1 MDWWLRWLHDLARVA
16 SGAAARHFS
25 RAEGQLEALAG
36 RASLRAWLALERR
49 ARARAEWVRHP
60 LNLRLFLEDVL
71 SDYVDT
77 VGG

>member
-16 SGAAARHFS
+16 SGAAAAIS
-25 RAEGQLEALAG
+25 RARGSSRRSPGGLPCVPGSRWSVGQG
-36 RASLRAWLALERR
+36 PGPS
-49 ARARAEWVRHP
+49 VRHP